1 LRRWLEV
8 KKFTKTHEWIQVE
21 NSVGT
26 IGITEYAQEKLG
38 DVVYADLPE
47 AGKTVKK
54 GEILLSLESVK
65 AASDV
70 YAPVS
75 GKVVE
80 VNTAL
85 EDKPEIVNK
94 DAEGEGWLV
103 KVEITN
109 PAELEDLLDEEDYKK
124 LCEEEG

>member
-1 LRRWLEV
+1 MKR
-8 KKFTKTHEWIQVE
+8 FTKTHEWIQVE

-47 AGKTVKK
+47 VGKTVKK

-80 VNTAL
+80 VNAAL

-103 KVEITN
+103 KVEIID
-109 PAELEDLLDEEDYKK
+109 PAELDDLLNEEDYKK

>member
-1 LRRWLEV
+1 V

-80 VNTAL
+80 VNAAL

-103 KVEITN
+103 KIEIID

>member
-1 LRRWLEV
+1 M

-26 IGITEYAQEKLG
+26 VGITEYAQEKLG

-47 AGKTVKK
+47 VGKTVKK

-94 DAEGEGWLV
+94 DAEGKGWLV
-103 KVEITN
+103 KVEIID
-109 PAELEDLLDEEDYKK
+109 PAELDDLLNEEDYKK

>member
-1 LRRWLEV
+1 M

-103 KVEITN
+103 KIEIID

-124 LCEEEG
+124 LCEEEE

>member
-1 LRRWLEV
+1 M

>member
-1 LRRWLEV
+1 M

-47 AGKTVKK
+47 VGKTVKK

-85 EDKPEIVNK
+85 EGKPEIVNK

-103 KVEITN
+103 KIEIID